1 MSINID
7 YHVRLKASQI
17 KYDLNSKVT
26 IIGKILFIAQDEFK
40 GGGGVYTFM
49 LHHGGGTIAAKL
61 YYRLNNIENHYNVNN
76 FVKDDVVMVHGHLKQ
91 IKYKDKDL
99 NIVDKGH
106 VLIVTPFGI
115 RYYTPYLNKM
125 AEIAHPVVETL
136 TTDIKIKRL
145 SFILEI
151 ADKQFFNPS
160 GYGQIPQDYI
170 DYINKIKLEY
180 KKLLNK

>member
-1 MSINID
+1 Y

-145 SFILEI
+145 
-151 ADKQFFNPS
+151 
-160 GYGQIPQDYI
+160 
-170 DYINKIKLEY
+170 
-180 KKLLNK
+180 